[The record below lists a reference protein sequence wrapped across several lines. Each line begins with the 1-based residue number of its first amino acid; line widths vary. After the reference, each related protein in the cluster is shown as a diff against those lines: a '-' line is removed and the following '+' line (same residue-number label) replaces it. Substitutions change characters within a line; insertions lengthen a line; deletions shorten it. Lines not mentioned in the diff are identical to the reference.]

1 MDVVEK
7 PYVSEFTKATLE
19 QFGWHVND
27 PIPSDLG
34 ELLLQIRDRL
44 PPSKRVDVLIDAALM
59 TEEDIE
65 KVKKSLKDAKVL
77 AKKKEQADKL
87 NEATADMA
95 PAVADAYKKMME
107 TQIVDDREE
116 VAAAEA
122 AAEQAP
128 APTTAPPVVEIETTE
143 KEEQP
148 PPQEETPPPDD
159 LGGIGPMA
167 ILPFCPRCG
176 WNMQQKFDVD
186 VSEQDK
192 EDFLATLLGG
202 NRFTRDYEIAGGKM
216 VVRLRSLLADENFL
230 IQRQLL
236 LDQNAGEILSEAEWF
251 LRLAEYR
258 MACSLEA
265 VLDSAGKPVV
275 LNPVLADVKF
285 TPPPE
290 NPNQTALPAARQ
302 FVNTKALAH
311 EVTRRLIAAHLRRFQ
326 RLVEALEAMALEPSF
341 WNGIGSQR

>member
-7 PYVSEFTKATLE
+7 PYVSDFTKATLE
-19 QFGWHVND
+19 QFGWRAND
-27 PIPSDLG
+27 PIPGDLG

-59 TEEDIE
+59 TEEDVE
-65 KVKKSLKDAKVL
+65 KVKKSLQEAKIA
-77 AKKKEQADKL
+77 AKKQEQAARL
-87 NEATADMA
+87 NQETADMA
-95 PAVADAYKKMME
+95 PGVAEAYKKMME
-107 TQIVDDREE
+107 TQIVDDRDETAGAVEE
-116 VAAAEA
+116 SPAAAAPDVVIVQTAEDDKAETASDKPAEEA
-122 AAEQAP
+122 L
-128 APTTAPPVVEIETTE
+128 
-143 KEEQP
+143 P
-148 PPQEETPPPDD
+148 PPTGDVE
-159 LGGIGPMA
+159 GPMA

-186 VSEQDK
+186 ISDVDK
-192 EDFLATLLGG
+192 EDFLVTLLGG

-251 LRLAEYR
+251 LRYSEYR

-265 VLDSAGKPVV
+265 ILDKTGKPVV
-275 LNPVLADVKF
+275 LNPILADVKF
-285 TPPPE
+285 TPPE
-290 NPNQTALPAARQ
+290 NQPNQTALPTARQ

-311 EVTRRLIAAHLRRFQ
+311 EVARRLISTHLRRFQ

-341 WNGIGSQR
+341 WNGIEQQP